1 MTEKDATIFPVG
13 DKLKNRLR
21 LLAQALILLT
31 VMLVAA
37 LVTMRLAIHGRE
49 VAVPKVVGMSLRQA
63 EEVAGAHG
71 LPVDVENRFYSAE
84 IPEGRIVSQ
93 LPPPGTQVRR
103 GWRLR
108 VAQSLGPQRAVIP
121 DLVGESGRAAEMNAR
136 RRGLEVGATVTAH
149 IPGLPPGQ
157 VVAQSPP
164 PNAVGVA
171 TPKINLL
178 VTAGPDEQSYIMPDF
193 VGHRLAEASAAI
205 EQAGLRLGDV
215 TDLAAPAGPSVI
227 LKQSPPPG
235 QRVTPGTVVTFEV
248 AR

>member
-1 MTEKDATIFPVG
+1 MKSI
-13 DKLKNRLR
+13 LR
-21 LLAQALILLT
+21 LFLQALILLT
-31 VMLVAA
+31 VALIAS

-49 VAVPKVVGMSLRQA
+49 VAVPKVVGMTLRDA
-63 EEVAGAHG
+63 EKEATDQG
-71 LPVDVENRFYSAE
+71 LLVDVENRFYSAE
-84 IPEGRIVSQ
+84 IPEGKIVSQ
-93 LPPPGTQVRR
+93 LPAPGTQVRR

-108 VAQSLGPQRAVIP
+108 VAQSLGPQRAVVP
-121 DLVGESGRAAEMNAR
+121 DLVGESGRAAEMNAQ
-136 RRGLEVGATVTAH
+136 RRGLEVGATVVAH

-178 VTAGPDEQSYIMPDF
+178 VTAGAEEVSYIMPDF
-193 VGHRLAEASAAI
+193 VGRNLAEASSAI
-205 EQAGLRLGDV
+205 EEAGLRLGEITV
-215 TDLAAPAGPSVI
+215 LEASGAHSTI
-227 LKQSPPPG
+227 LRQSPLPG

>member
-1 MTEKDATIFPVG
+1 MKSLF
-13 DKLKNRLR
+13 RLF
-21 LLAQALILLT
+21 LQALILLT

-49 VAVPKVVGMSLRQA
+49 VAVPKVAGMTLRDA
-63 EEVAGAHG
+63 EKAATDLG
-71 LPVDVENRFYSAE
+71 LQVDVENRFYSSE

-93 LPPPGTQVRR
+93 LPAPGTLVRR

-136 RRGLEVGATVTAH
+136 RRGLEVGATVVAH
-149 IPGLPPGQ
+149 IPGAPPDQ

-178 VTAGPDEQSYIMPDF
+178 VTAGAEEQSYVMPDF
-193 VGHRLAEASAAI
+193 VGHQLAEASAAI

-215 TDLAAPAGPSVI
+215 TDVAPTSRDHSII
-227 LKQSPPPG
+227 LKQSPAPG
-235 QRVTPGTVVTFEV
+235 QRVTPGTVVTFEIS
-248 AR
+248 R

>member
-1 MTEKDATIFPVG
+1 MKSI
-13 DKLKNRLR
+13 LR
-21 LLAQALILLT
+21 LFLQALILLT
-31 VMLVAA
+31 VTLVAS

-49 VAVPKVVGMSLRQA
+49 VAVPKVVGMSLRDA
-63 EEVAGAHG
+63 EKAATDQG
-71 LPVDVENRFYSAE
+71 LLVDVENRFYSSE

-93 LPPPGTQVRR
+93 LPAAGTQVRR

-108 VAQSLGPQRAVIP
+108 VAQSLGPQRAVVP

-136 RRGLEVGATVTAH
+136 RRGLEVGATVAAH
-149 IPGLPPGQ
+149 IPGLPPDQ

-178 VTAGPDEQSYIMPDF
+178 VTAGAEEQSYIMPDF
-193 VGHRLAEASAAI
+193 VGHHLAEASSAI
-205 EQAGLRLGDV
+205 DEAGLRLGDV
-215 TDLAAPAGPSVI
+215 TDVVAPGGHSVI

-235 QRVTPGTVVTFEV
+235 QRVTPGTVVTFEIS
-248 AR
+248 R

>member
-1 MTEKDATIFPVG
+1 MKS
-13 DKLKNRLR
+13 LLR
-21 LLAQALILLT
+21 LFLQALILLT
-31 VMLVAA
+31 VALVAS

-49 VAVPKVVGMSLRQA
+49 VAVPKVVGMTLRDA
-63 EEVAGAHG
+63 ERAAADQG
-71 LPVDVENRFYSAE
+71 LLVDVENRFYSSE

-93 LPPPGTQVRR
+93 LPAAGTLVRR

-108 VAQSLGPQRAVIP
+108 VAESLGPQRAVIP
-121 DLVGESGRAAEMNAR
+121 NLVGESGRAAEINAR
-136 RRGLEVGATVTAH
+136 RRGLEVGATVVAH
-149 IPGLPPGQ
+149 IPGLPPDQ

-193 VGHRLAEASAAI
+193 VGHHLAEASAAI

-215 TDLAAPAGPSVI
+215 TDVAAPAGHSVI
-227 LKQSPPPG
+227 LKQSPPSG
-235 QRVTPGTVVTFEV
+235 QRVTAGAVVTFEV

>member
-1 MTEKDATIFPVG
+1 MKSI
-13 DKLKNRLR
+13 LR
-21 LLAQALILLT
+21 LFLQALILLT
-31 VMLVAA
+31 VALIAS

-49 VAVPKVVGMSLRQA
+49 VAVPKVVGMTLRDA
-63 EEVAGAHG
+63 EKAANDQG
-71 LPVDVENRFYSAE
+71 LLVDVENRFYSAE
-84 IPEGRIVSQ
+84 IPEGKIVSQ
-93 LPPPGTQVRR
+93 LPAPGTQVRR

-108 VAQSLGPQRAVIP
+108 VAQSLGPQRAVVP
-121 DLVGESGRAAEMNAR
+121 DLVGESGRAAEMNAQ
-136 RRGLEVGATVTAH
+136 RRGLEVGATVVAH

-178 VTAGPDEQSYIMPDF
+178 VTAGAEEQSYIMPDF
-193 VGHRLAEASAAI
+193 VGNPLAEASAAV
-205 EQAGLRLGDV
+205 EEAGLRLGEV
-215 TDLAAPAGPSVI
+215 TDVVAPSGHSVI
-227 LKQSPPPG
+227 LRQSPLPG

>member
-1 MTEKDATIFPVG
+1 MKSLF
-13 DKLKNRLR
+13 RLF
-21 LLAQALILLT
+21 LQALILLT

-49 VAVPKVVGMSLRQA
+49 VAVPKVVGMTLRDSEKAATDQ
-63 EEVAGAHG
+63 G
-71 LPVDVENRFYSAE
+71 LQVDVENRFYSSE

-93 LPPPGTQVRR
+93 LPAAGTLVRR

-136 RRGLEVGATVTAH
+136 RRGLEVGATVVAH
-149 IPGLPPGQ
+149 IPGAPPGQ

-178 VTAGPDEQSYIMPDF
+178 VTASAEEQSYVMPDF
-193 VGHRLAEASAAI
+193 VGHHLAEASSAI

-215 TDLAAPAGPSVI
+215 TDVAAPEGHSLI

-248 AR
+248 SR

>member
-1 MTEKDATIFPVG
+1 MKSLF
-13 DKLKNRLR
+13 RLF
-21 LLAQALILLT
+21 LQALILVT
-31 VMLVAA
+31 VALMAS

-49 VAVPKVVGMSLRQA
+49 VAVPKVVGMSLRDA
-63 EEVAGAHG
+63 EKAAADLG
-71 LPVDVENRFYSAE
+71 LQVDVENRFYSSE

-93 LPPPGTQVRR
+93 LPAPGTQVRR

-108 VAQSLGPQRAVIP
+108 VAQSLGPQRAVVP

-136 RRGLEVGATVTAH
+136 RRGLEVGATVVAH
-149 IPGLPPGQ
+149 IPGLPPDQ

-178 VTAGPDEQSYIMPDF
+178 VTAGAEEQSYIMPDF
-193 VGHRLAEASAAI
+193 VGQHLAEASSAI
-205 EQAGLRLGDV
+205 EQAGLHLGDV
-215 TDLAAPAGPSVI
+215 TDVAATGRDHSLI

-235 QRVTPGTVVTFEV
+235 QRVTPGTVVTFEIS
-248 AR
+248 R

>member
-1 MTEKDATIFPVG
+1 MKGLF
-13 DKLKNRLR
+13 RLF
-21 LLAQALILLT
+21 LQALILVT
-31 VMLVAA
+31 VALMAS

-49 VAVPKVVGMSLRQA
+49 VAVPKVVGMSLRDA
-63 EEVAGAHG
+63 EKAAADLG
-71 LPVDVENRFYSAE
+71 LQVDVENRFYSSE

-93 LPPPGTQVRR
+93 LPAPGTQVRR

-108 VAQSLGPQRAVIP
+108 VAQSLGPQRAVVP

-136 RRGLEVGATVTAH
+136 RRGLEVGATVVAH
-149 IPGLPPGQ
+149 IPGLPPDQ

-178 VTAGPDEQSYIMPDF
+178 VTAGAEEQSYIMPDF
-193 VGHRLAEASAAI
+193 VGQHLAEASSAI
-205 EQAGLRLGDV
+205 EQAGLHLGDV
-215 TDLAAPAGPSVI
+215 TDVAAPGGHSLI

-235 QRVTPGTVVTFEV
+235 QRVTPGTVVTFEIS
-248 AR
+248 R

>member
-1 MTEKDATIFPVG
+1 MKSLF
-13 DKLKNRLR
+13 RLF
-21 LLAQALILLT
+21 LQALILLT

-49 VAVPKVVGMSLRQA
+49 VAVPKVVGMTLREADKTAADQ
-63 EEVAGAHG
+63 G
-71 LPVDVENRFYSAE
+71 LQVDVENRFYSSD

-93 LPPPGTQVRR
+93 LPAPGTQVRR

-121 DLVGESGRAAEMNAR
+121 DLIGESGRAAEMNAR
-136 RRGLEVGATVTAH
+136 RRGLEVGATVVAH
-149 IPGLPPGQ
+149 IPGQPPDQ

-178 VTAGPDEQSYIMPDF
+178 VTAGPEEQSYIMPDF
-193 VGHRLAEASAAI
+193 MGHHLAEASAAI
-205 EQAGLRLGDV
+205 GQAGLRLGDV
-215 TDLAAPAGPSVI
+215 TDVAAPAGHSVI
-227 LKQSPPPG
+227 LKQSPLPG

-248 AR
+248 SR

>member
-1 MTEKDATIFPVG
+1 MKSI
-13 DKLKNRLR
+13 LR
-21 LLAQALILLT
+21 LFLQALILLT
-31 VMLVAA
+31 VALVAS

-49 VAVPKVVGMSLRQA
+49 VAVPKVVGMSLRDA
-63 EEVAGAHG
+63 EKAATDQG
-71 LPVDVENRFYSAE
+71 LLVDVENRFYSSE

-93 LPPPGTQVRR
+93 LPAAGTQVRR

-108 VAQSLGPQRAVIP
+108 VAQSLGPQRAVVP

-136 RRGLEVGATVTAH
+136 RRGLEVGATVAAH
-149 IPGLPPGQ
+149 IPGLPPDQ

-178 VTAGPDEQSYIMPDF
+178 VTAGAEEQSYIMPDF
-193 VGHRLAEASAAI
+193 VGHHLAEASSAI
-205 EQAGLRLGDV
+205 DEAGLRLGDV
-215 TDLAAPAGPSVI
+215 TDVVAPGGHSVI

-235 QRVTPGTVVTFEV
+235 QRVTPGTVVTFEIS
-248 AR
+248 R

>member
-1 MTEKDATIFPVG
+1 MKSLF
-13 DKLKNRLR
+13 RLF
-21 LLAQALILLT
+21 LQALILLT

-37 LVTMRLAIHGRE
+37 LITMRLAIHGRE
-49 VAVPKVVGMSLRQA
+49 VAVPKVVGMNLRAA
-63 EEVAGAHG
+63 EKASADLG
-71 LPVDVENRFYSAE
+71 LQVDVENRFYSSE

-93 LPPPGTQVRR
+93 LPAAGTLVRR

-108 VAQSLGPQRAVIP
+108 VAQSLGPQRALVP

-136 RRGLEVGATVTAH
+136 RRGLEVGATVVAH
-149 IPGLPPGQ
+149 IPGAPPDQ

-178 VTAGPDEQSYIMPDF
+178 VTAGAEEQSYIMPDF
-193 VGHRLAEASAAI
+193 VGHHLAEASSAI
-205 EQAGLRLGDV
+205 EQAGLHLGDV
-215 TDLAAPAGPSVI
+215 TDVEAPGSHSII

-235 QRVTPGTVVTFEV
+235 QRVTPGTVVTLEIS
-248 AR
+248 R

>member
-1 MTEKDATIFPVG
+1 MKGI
-13 DKLKNRLR
+13 LR
-21 LLAQALILLT
+21 LFLQALILLT
-31 VMLVAA
+31 VALVAS

-63 EEVAGAHG
+63 EDSAAAEG
-71 LPVDVENRFYSAE
+71 LLVDVENRFYSSE

-93 LPPPGTQVRR
+93 LPAAGTLVRR

-108 VAQSLGPQRAVIP
+108 VAQSLGPQRAVVP

-136 RRGLEVGATVTAH
+136 RRGLEVGATVVAH
-149 IPGLPPGQ
+149 IPGLPPDQ

-178 VTAGPDEQSYIMPDF
+178 VTAGAEEQSFIMPDF
-193 VGHRLAEASAAI
+193 VGHHLAEASSAI
-205 EQAGLRLGDV
+205 EEAGLRLGDV
-215 TDLAAPAGPSVI
+215 TDVAGSAGHSVI

-235 QRVTPGTVVTFEV
+235 QRVTPGTVVTFEIS
-248 AR
+248 R

>member
-1 MTEKDATIFPVG
+1 MKSI
-13 DKLKNRLR
+13 LR
-21 LLAQALILLT
+21 LFLQALILLT

-49 VAVPKVVGMSLRQA
+49 VAVPKVVGMTQRDA
-63 EEVAGAHG
+63 EKAAAGQG
-71 LPVDVENRFYSAE
+71 LLMDVENRFYSAE

-93 LPPPGTQVRR
+93 LPAPGTQVRR

-108 VAQSLGPQRAVIP
+108 VAQSLGPQRAVVP
-121 DLVGESGRAAEMNAR
+121 DLVGESGRAAEMNAQ
-136 RRGLEVGATVTAH
+136 RRGLEVGATVVAH

-178 VTAGPDEQSYIMPDF
+178 VTAGAEEVSYIMPDF
-193 VGHRLAEASAAI
+193 VGRNLAEASSAI
-205 EQAGLRLGDV
+205 EAAGLRLGEV
-215 TDLAAPAGPSVI
+215 KALEASGAHSTI
-227 LKQSPPPG
+227 LRQSPLPG

>member
-1 MTEKDATIFPVG
+1 MKS
-13 DKLKNRLR
+13 LLR
-21 LLAQALILLT
+21 LCLQALILLT

-49 VAVPKVVGMSLRQA
+49 VAVPKVVGMSLRDA
-63 EEVAGAHG
+63 EKAATDQG
-71 LPVDVENRFYSAE
+71 LLVDVENRFYSAE
-84 IPEGRIVSQ
+84 IPEGKIVSQ
-93 LPPPGTQVRR
+93 LPAAGTQVRR

-108 VAQSLGPQRAVIP
+108 VAQSLGPQRAVVP
-121 DLVGESGRAAEMNAR
+121 DLVGESGRAAEMNAQ
-136 RRGLEVGATVTAH
+136 RRGLEVGATVVAH

-178 VTAGPDEQSYIMPDF
+178 VTAGAEEQSHIMPDF
-193 VGHRLAEASAAI
+193 VGHHLAEASAAI
-205 EQAGLRLGDV
+205 EEAGLRLGDV
-215 TDLAAPAGPSVI
+215 TDVEAPGGHSVI
-227 LKQSPPPG
+227 LRQSPLPG
-235 QRVTPGTVVTFEV
+235 RRVTPGTVVTFEV

>member
-1 MTEKDATIFPVG
+1 MKSLF
-13 DKLKNRLR
+13 RLF
-21 LLAQALILLT
+21 LQALILLT
-31 VMLVAA
+31 VMLIAA

-49 VAVPKVVGMSLRQA
+49 VAVPKVVGMTLRAA
-63 EEVAGAHG
+63 EKASADLG
-71 LPVDVENRFYSAE
+71 LQVDVENRFYSSE

-93 LPPPGTQVRR
+93 LPAAGTLVRR

-108 VAQSLGPQRAVIP
+108 VAQSLGPQRAVVP

-136 RRGLEVGATVTAH
+136 RRGLEVGATVVAH
-149 IPGLPPGQ
+149 IPGAPPDQ

-178 VTAGPDEQSYIMPDF
+178 VTAGAEEQGYIMPDF
-193 VGHRLAEASAAI
+193 VGHHLAEASSAI

-215 TDLAAPAGPSVI
+215 TDVEVPGGHSII

-235 QRVTPGTVVTFEV
+235 QRVTPGTVVTLEIS
-248 AR
+248 R

>member
-1 MTEKDATIFPVG
+1 MKSF
-13 DKLKNRLR
+13 LR
-21 LLAQALILLT
+21 LCLQALILLT

-49 VAVPKVVGMSLRQA
+49 VAVPKVVGMSLRDA
-63 EEVAGAHG
+63 EKAATDQG
-71 LPVDVENRFYSAE
+71 LLVDVENRFYSAE
-84 IPEGRIVSQ
+84 IPEGKIVSQ
-93 LPPPGTQVRR
+93 LPAPGTQVRR

-108 VAQSLGPQRAVIP
+108 VAQSLGPQRAVVP
-121 DLVGESGRAAEMNAR
+121 DLVGESGRAAEMNAQ
-136 RRGLEVGATVTAH
+136 RRGLEVGATVVAH

-178 VTAGPDEQSYIMPDF
+178 VTAGAEEVSYIMPDF
-193 VGHRLAEASAAI
+193 VGRNLAEASSAI
-205 EQAGLRLGDV
+205 EEAGLRLGEITV
-215 TDLAAPAGPSVI
+215 LEASGAHSTI
-227 LKQSPPPG
+227 LRQSPLPG

>member
-1 MTEKDATIFPVG
+1 MKS
-13 DKLKNRLR
+13 LLR
-21 LLAQALILLT
+21 LFLQALILLT
-31 VMLVAA
+31 VALVAS

-49 VAVPKVVGMSLRQA
+49 VAVPKVVGMKLSEA
-63 EEVAGAHG
+63 EKAATDQG
-71 LPVDVENRFYSAE
+71 LLVDVENRFYSSE

-93 LPPPGTQVRR
+93 LPQAGTLVRR

-108 VAQSLGPQRAVIP
+108 VAQSLGPQRALVP

-136 RRGLEVGATVTAH
+136 RRGLEVGATVVAH
-149 IPGLPPGQ
+149 IPGLPPDQ

-178 VTAGPDEQSYIMPDF
+178 VTAGAEEQSFIMPDF
-193 VGHRLAEASAAI
+193 VGHHLAEASSAI
-205 EQAGLRLGDV
+205 EEAGLRLGDV
-215 TDLAAPAGPSVI
+215 TDAAASGGHSII

-235 QRVTPGTVVTFEV
+235 QRVAPGTVVTFEIS
-248 AR
+248 R

>member
-1 MTEKDATIFPVG
+1 MKSI
-13 DKLKNRLR
+13 LR
-21 LLAQALILLT
+21 LFLQALILLT
-31 VMLVAA
+31 VMLIAA

-49 VAVPKVVGMSLRQA
+49 VAVPKVVGMSLRDA
-63 EEVAGAHG
+63 EKAAADHG
-71 LPVDVENRFYSAE
+71 LMVDVENRFYSAE

-93 LPPPGTQVRR
+93 LPAPGTQVRR

-108 VAQSLGPQRAVIP
+108 VAQSLGPQRAVVP
-121 DLVGESGRAAEMNAR
+121 DLVGESGRAAEMNAQ
-136 RRGLEVGATVTAH
+136 RRGLEVGATVVAH

-178 VTAGPDEQSYIMPDF
+178 VTAGAEEVSYIMPDF
-193 VGHRLAEASAAI
+193 VGRNLAEASSAI
-205 EQAGLRLGDV
+205 EEAGLRLGDV
-215 TDLAAPAGPSVI
+215 TDVEASGGHSII